1 MEVERPDA
9 ASSRAAE
16 IDAIA
21 CGGGVPALAEAH
33 GYVAEDDG
41 QNYHSELAEA
51 DAAALHRL
59 LLERVLAKR
68 ARDFAAAD
76 GVRDRLRDAGV
87 SVDDR
92 SATFRVFRRPPPTG
106 HGYARDDDGSVAL
119 SPDDAAQLDALLLER
134 VRAKRSR
141 DFAAADHARDLLRA
155 AGVEVDDRRNTYRVG
170 RPGPPR
176 PRGHGYRRDDDGAV
190 SLTPD
195 DAARLDALLLDRVAA
210 KRERNFDEADRLR
223 AALEAAGV
231 RIDDRDRTYRVLGPA
246 AAPMETTATRRQ
258 PVAGW
263 SRGGSAPRAVREVDM
278 ADGPPPPLPTP
289 PPPLPP
295 AEPPYAR
302 DPSDDSGV
310 TLAAAD
316 EALLVARL
324 ATRRAARHHRDYS
337 SAQAIRDE
345 LDAVASA
352 CGCRLVLDDDRRT
365 YRFLRAA
372 EPAAA
377 PAADDA
383 HGFARDDGGEPLP
396 PAAAEAVDAL
406 LLARVRAKRS
416 RDFDEADRLR
426 GLLRDEHRVFVDDA
440 RRTYAVRPLIE
451 RAEPARAP
459 RARPPP
465 APEGGHGYARDD
477 DGAPL
482 DDAVDELLL
491 ARVRAK
497 RSRDFD
503 EADRLRGV
511 LRDEHRV
518 FVDDQRRTY
527 AARPLVDRAAPPPD
541 DDDRARRRSGFA
553 RDADDDGPS
562 LARDDEDRVH
572 RKIAA
577 RRDAQLLRDFDL
589 ADAIRD
595 ELRDELRVLLDDRA
609 RTFRVVPA
617 LRRGDG
623 EPRPAAPRRDDDSG
637 DDARAA
643 KKERKRL
650 KKERKK
656 EKKRLKKERK
666 RSKKSRSRSRSS
678 SSSRSSRSR
687 RSRSRSRFSRSSS
700 SRSPEP
706 RRSSS
711 PRKRSLSDDGSEG
724 RKARRVESD

>member
-21 CGGGVPALAEAH
+21 RGGGVPALAEAH

-41 QNYHSELAEA
+41 QNYDHELAEA

-263 SRGGSAPRAVREVDM
+263 SRGGGAPRAVREVDM

-396 PAAAEAVDAL
+396 PAAAEAVDA
-406 LLARVRAKRS
+406 
-416 RDFDEADRLR
+416 
-426 GLLRDEHRVFVDDA
+426 
-440 RRTYAVRPLIE
+440 
-451 RAEPARAP
+451 
-459 RARPPP
+459 
-465 APEGGHGYARDD
+465 
-477 DGAPL
+477 
-482 DDAVDELLL
+482 LLL

>member
-21 CGGGVPALAEAH
+21 RGGGVPALAEAH

-41 QNYHSELAEA
+41 QNYDHELAEA

-246 AAPMETTATRRQ
+246 AAPMDATATRRQ

-278 ADGPPPPLPTP
+278 ADGSPMADGPPVPTAPPPLPPP

-426 GLLRDEHRVFVDDA
+426 G
-440 RRTYAVRPLIE
+440 
-451 RAEPARAP
+451 
-459 RARPPP
+459 
-465 APEGGHGYARDD
+465 
-477 DGAPL
+477 
-482 DDAVDELLL
+482 
-491 ARVRAK
+491 
-497 RSRDFD
+497 
-503 EADRLRGV
+503 V

-541 DDDRARRRSGFA
+541 GEDRARRRSGFA